1 MYHKT
6 VLKNGIRIISERL
19 DHFRSVS
26 LGIWVNVGSR
36 DEREEENGI
45 SHFIEHMSFKG
56 TRRRNSLQIAKELDA
71 IGGLSNAFTGAEATC
86 FHARVL
92 DKHLQTLG
100 DILSDI
106 FLHSRFQP
114 GDISRERQVILQEI
128 SMLEDTPDEQVHV
141 LFNRFYWLNHPLGMP
156 VVGTPATVGAMN
168 KQTVLGHIRRFYIPC
183 RIIVSAA
190 GHVDHE
196 ALVHTLEP
204 MFEPLPTAA
213 EDPARTAPS
222 SHFGVSCHPKDLEQV
237 HFCLGGDGPHLSS
250 EHRFPAAVLNAILG
264 GNMSSRLFQEIRE
277 KRGLAYNVYSF
288 VSSYNDAG
296 MFGIYGATDPKEVNR
311 ALKVIKK
318 EIKKIQKGD
327 ITRSDLEATLEHLI
341 GGIWLGA
348 ENTDSRM
355 IRIAKNEGIFGRYIS
370 YEEVVSELRKVT
382 LDQVVEAAARAF
394 KKDSVSLVTLGPLE
408 KKDLDLHN
416 ISFG

>member
-1 MYHKT
+1 MYRKT

-19 DHFRSVS
+19 EHFRSVS
-26 LGIWVNVGSR
+26 LGVWVNVGSR

-56 TRRRNSLQIAKELDA
+56 TRRRSSLQIAKELDA

-92 DKHLQTLG
+92 DKHLQALA

-106 FLHSRFQP
+106 FLHSRFEP

-128 SMLEDTPDEQVHV
+128 NMLEDTPDEQVHV
-141 LFNRFYWLNHPLGMP
+141 LFSRFYWLNHPLGMP
-156 VVGTPATVGAMN
+156 IMGTPATVAAVN
-168 KQTVLGHIRRFYIPC
+168 KRTVLGHIRRFYIPS
-183 RIIVSAA
+183 RIIVAAA
-190 GHVDHE
+190 GHVEHE
-196 ALVHTLEP
+196 ALVRCLEP
-204 MFEPLPTAA
+204 LFEPLPAAA
-213 EDPARTAPS
+213 EDPVRTAPS

-250 EHRFPAAVLNAILG
+250 EQRFAAAVLNAILG

-296 MFGIYGATDPKEVNR
+296 LFGVYGATDPKEVNR
-311 ALKVIKK
+311 ALRVIKK
-318 EIKKIQKGD
+318 EIKKIQKGE

-355 IRIAKNEGIFGRYIS
+355 IRLAKNEGLFGRYIP
-370 YEEVVSELRKVT
+370 YEEVVSELQKVT
-382 LDQVVEAAARAF
+382 LDQVVEVAQQAF
-394 KKDSVSLVTLGPLE
+394 KKDSVALVTLGPME
-408 KKDLDLHN
+408 QDHLDLSP
-416 ISFG
+416 IAFG